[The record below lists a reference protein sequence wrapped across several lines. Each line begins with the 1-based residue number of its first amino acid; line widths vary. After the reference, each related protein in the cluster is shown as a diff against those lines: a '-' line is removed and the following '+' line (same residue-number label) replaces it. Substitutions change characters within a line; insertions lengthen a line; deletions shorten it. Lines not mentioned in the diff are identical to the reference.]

1 MFTSRSRPA
10 VALLLA
16 FLAFAAVRPTA
27 AAADDAAGVPD
38 RVEIVGDSL
47 TRAAQDLFPADW
59 RVRARNG
66 RALFESMATISLA
79 RATAPECL
87 VVALGSN
94 DVGRRRSRLQM
105 LHDLDRADGI
115 LAGVGCVVWTTVKV
129 RGVSPLYG
137 RDWVRYARTWNSLLR
152 DHVEGA
158 VLDWNAV
165 ARSHPGYFLGDGLH
179 MSGAG
184 RAAYA
189 HFLQRGVAPA

>member
-1 MFTSRSRPA
+1 MVVPRSRP

-16 FLAFAAVRPTA
+16 VLAVVTVRPAA
-27 AAADDAAGVPD
+27 AAADVPD

-47 TRAAQDLFPADW
+47 TRAAQDLLPADW

-66 RALFESMATISLA
+66 RALFESMETIALA
-79 RATAPECL
+79 RASSPECL

-94 DVGRRRSRLQM
+94 DVGQHRSRLQM
-105 LHDLDRADGI
+105 LHDLDQVDEI
-115 LAGVGCVVWTTVKV
+115 LAGVDCVAWTTVKV
-129 RGVSPLYG
+129 RGVSPFYG
-137 RDWVRYARTWNSLLR
+137 RNWAQHARTWNALVR
-152 DHVEGA
+152 DRVVGT

-165 ARSHPGYFLGDGLH
+165 ARTHPGWFLGDGLH

-189 HFLQRGVAPA
+189 HFLQRGIAPA

>member
-1 MFTSRSRPA
+1 MTMVVPRSRT

-16 FLAFAAVRPTA
+16 VLAFTIVRPAA
-27 AAADDAAGVPD
+27 AAADVPD

-66 RALFESMATISLA
+66 RALFESMKTIGTA
-79 RATAPECL
+79 RAASPECL

-94 DVGRRRSRLQM
+94 DVGQHRSRIQM
-105 LHDLDRADGI
+105 LHDLDQVDGI
-115 LAGVGCVVWTTVKV
+115 LAGVGCVAWTTVKV
-129 RGVSPLYG
+129 RGVSPVYG
-137 RDWVRYARTWNSLLR
+137 RDWAQYARTWNTLLR
-152 DHVEGA
+152 DHVEGT
-158 VLDWNAV
+158 VLDWNAI